1 MKRALVIGGTGFIG
15 INLVDELLARG
26 VSVRVAR
33 RKRSPTILLG
43 RRPVEF
49 VEAALED
56 TGALFRAM
64 RGCDV
69 VFLAGAYYPRD
80 SLDRETSLAV
90 GVAGV
95 RHACEAALASGV
107 SRFGYTSS
115 VGAHDRPQ
123 GARPADER
131 DVPRGMPEDSVYRA
145 TKWAMEREVE
155 RAADR
160 GLPAVTLMPGGC
172 VGAWDARV
180 GTGALLLGVVREEIP
195 WWVEGTVNLV
205 DVADVARAHV
215 AAVEARGSR
224 YCLGGH
230 DVRVGWLFDHVAL
243 RYGGRAPPLRLDP
256 DAARARADAEEAAA
270 AVTRARA
277 PFPREMVDLI
287 TTGQPVSNAR
297 AEAELGARFGPL
309 DAALD
314 RAYAWYER
322 FRYLSPHARERSH
335 ES

>member
-26 VSVRVAR
+26 VSVRVTR

-49 VEAALED
+49 VDAALED
-56 TGALFRAM
+56 AGALFRAM

-80 SLDRETSLAV
+80 SLEREASLAL

-107 SRFGYTSS
+107 SRFVYTSS
-115 VGAHDRPQ
+115 VGALDRAP
-123 GARPADER
+123 GGRVADER
-131 DVPRGMPEDSVYRA
+131 DIPRAMPEESVYRA
-145 TKWAMEREVE
+145 VKWAMEREVE

-160 GLPAVTLMPGGC
+160 GLPVVTLMPGGC
-172 VGAWDARV
+172 VGPWDARV
-180 GTGALLLGVVREEIP
+180 GTGALLLGVAREEIP

-215 AAVEARGSR
+215 AAVEARGAR

-230 DVRVGWLFDHVAL
+230 DVSVGWLFDHVAL

-256 DAARARADAEEAAA
+256 DAARARADAEETAA

-297 AEAELGARFGPL
+297 AEADLGVRFGPL

-322 FRYLSPHARERSH
+322 FRYLSPHARERHH